1 MSISLYL
8 PTAFAA
14 SAAFVCYVILFWKKV
29 VSYLMNSSGS
39 AGSRVM
45 PFPYLH
51 SSYKACSSWLVA
63 RLSGKKFITSLKSCL
78 FTGCMARVES
88 EPASP

>member
-39 AGSRVM
+39 AGYRVM
-45 PFPYLH
+45 PFRYLR

-63 RLSGKKFITSLKSCL
+63 RLSGKKIYNQFKELSFYGLH
-78 FTGCMARVES
+78 G
-88 EPASP
+88 AS